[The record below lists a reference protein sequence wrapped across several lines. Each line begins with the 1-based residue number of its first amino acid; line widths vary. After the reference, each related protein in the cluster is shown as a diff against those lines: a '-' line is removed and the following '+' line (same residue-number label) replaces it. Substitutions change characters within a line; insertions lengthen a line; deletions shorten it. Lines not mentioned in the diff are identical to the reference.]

1 MENFSK
7 QIIYVGS
14 TWRYILAYVSE
25 KFLARP
31 ISKVLLQKIIKKC
44 STRSLNNYPFI
55 GWILLNVKT
64 MPKILLYLTMSKLL
78 LSNLRFF
85 GIADAPTFRI
95 IHSFVSF
102 SNYSRIWRSSKD
114 HTIILIFPLAAMFAI
129 MHIPQLNWVIVFFF
143 CPEKAHLMQALL
155 KFTLDFIRSV
165 H

>member
-78 LSNLRFF
+78 LSNIRFF
-85 GIADAPTFRI
+85 GIAPWLFWYPLSMHHCVSQNKDKMEEFLLFRSPWSSHRSVLVEN
-95 IHSFVSF
+95 IHL
-102 SNYSRIWRSSKD
+102 IWVL
-114 HTIILIFPLAAMFAI
+114 H
-129 MHIPQLNWVIVFFF
+129 
-143 CPEKAHLMQALL
+143 L
-155 KFTLDFIRSV
+155 KFIAIYQN
-165 H
+165 